1 MTSISKI
8 LLKNGVNGL
17 LDKEDEYFKENI
29 CQALALKL
37 NESMQ
42 SVLQDASSLMLVTN
56 KQTEHTSELV
66 EFLDFINNFKSG
78 KYEFKNNSVINI
90 TESEIESIKNLF
102 EALDVENR
110 QKMVKEIF
118 EDSQKFKN
126 HIDFY
131 NNSKGLLE

>member
-1 MTSISKI
+1 M
-8 LLKNGVNGL
+8 
-17 LDKEDEYFKENI
+17 FR
-29 CQALALKL
+29 
-37 NESMQ
+37 
-42 SVLQDASSLMLVTN
+42 
-56 KQTEHTSELV
+56 
-66 EFLDFINNFKSG
+66 FR
-78 KYEFKNNSVINI
+78 NNSVINI
-90 TESEIESIKNLF
+90 TESEIESIKKLF

>member
-56 KQTEHTSELV
+56 KQTEHTPELV

-110 QKMVKEIF
+110 QKMIKEIF